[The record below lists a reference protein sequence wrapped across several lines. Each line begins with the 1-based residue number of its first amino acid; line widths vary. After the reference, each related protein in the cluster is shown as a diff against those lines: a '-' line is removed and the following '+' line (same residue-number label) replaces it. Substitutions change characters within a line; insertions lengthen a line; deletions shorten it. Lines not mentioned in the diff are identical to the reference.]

1 MYSVSLICFSFL
13 WSLVLILVYCLLY
26 NWFSDNLMF
35 LLHDG
40 TAVELLA
47 EIVQGN
53 ALDEKEID
61 RQKSVLLK
69 ELEASVACLTWLH

>member
-1 MYSVSLICFSFL
+1 
-13 WSLVLILVYCLLY
+13 
-26 NWFSDNLMF
+26 MF